1 MAEVVYALCALT
13 SALCAVLLTR
23 VGARRTRVPLVGWSA
38 LCFAALALNNVVVFV
53 DLVVIPD
60 VDLMPL
66 RSLVALIG
74 LGGPHVQAGLGHP
87 VRGPW
92 R

>member
-13 SALCAVLLTR
+13 SALCAVLL
-23 VGARRTRVPLVGWSA
+23 ARSYRSTRVPLVGWSA

-74 LGGPHVQAGLGHP
+74 LGALMFRRPRSV
-87 VRGPW
+87 
-92 R
+92 